1 MLFQRLMIKRFL
13 GGVLKDLQK
22 AEKDLSDEIH
32 FCQEH
37 KMDMEVA
44 ALRYKYKAFEQ
55 RDDDRGWI
63 WNISTKDKITHWMRI
78 PDFIEE

>member
-1 MLFQRLMIKRFL
+1 MKSVFNFNELTSEE
-13 GGVLKDLQK
+13 VLDAVKDLF
-22 AEKDLSDEIH
+22 DEIH

-55 RDDDRGWI
+55 LRYIIYR
-63 WNISTKDKITHWMRI
+63 NIIYYEI
-78 PDFIEE
+78 